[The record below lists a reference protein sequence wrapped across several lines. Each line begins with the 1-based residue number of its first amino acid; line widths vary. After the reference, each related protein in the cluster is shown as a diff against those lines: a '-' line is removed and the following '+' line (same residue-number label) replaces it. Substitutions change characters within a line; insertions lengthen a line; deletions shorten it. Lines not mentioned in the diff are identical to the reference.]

1 METDM
6 KAIEVLEK
14 YWGYTSFRK
23 MQEDIVNAALEDR
36 DVLAILPTGGG
47 KSICFQ
53 VPAMMKPGIAL
64 VVTPLIALMKDQVQ
78 NLGVRGIKALAVHM
92 GMTRREIETALNN
105 AVYGDFKFLYLSPER
120 LSTELFRSWLREM
133 DVSYIVVDEAHC
145 ISQWG
150 YDFRPD
156 YLKIAEIR
164 EQCDAPVIA
173 LTATATPAV
182 ADDIMEK
189 LGFKE
194 KLLLKSGFERPNL
207 SYIVRNREDK
217 LGQLLNICRSVSGT
231 GIVYVRNRKKCEELA
246 SLLKNSGESASFYH
260 AGLSHIART
269 SRQEE
274 WKKGEIR
281 IMVCTNAFGMGID
294 KPDVR
299 FVVHFELPDCPE
311 AYFQEAGRAGRDG
324 KRSYAVLL
332 WNALDL
338 RKLKQI
344 ANASFPSME
353 YIEDIYQKLHIFFS
367 IPYESGEGR
376 QLKFNIMDFC
386 RHFKLNASSAY
397 SAIKYI
403 EREGHWIFMEDADIP
418 ARVMIIPDREEL
430 YDAEIPEAKQQIV
443 LEALM
448 RTYSGLFSYPVQI
461 DEEYIAMKAGTT
473 VPGLRK
479 TLYRLSLEHIIRYIP
494 ADHSSVV
501 YLKENRLRPKNV
513 HLSPERLE
521 KLKDSWQKRV
531 EAMTEYA
538 EENETCRSRFLLK
551 YFGQEETED
560 CGTCDVCRMK
570 KSKEKAEGT
579 KAAICS
585 YINEEKEGDYTLED
599 INAAFGSPQSSCSEN
614 YLSIL
619 RTLIDDGAVPPYK
632 M

>member
-1 METDM
+1 MGTDM
-6 KAIEVLEK
+6 KAIDVLEK

-23 MQEDIVNAALEDR
+23 MQEDIVNAALEER

-47 KSICFQ
+47 KSVCFQ
-53 VPAMMKPGIAL
+53 VPALMKPGIAI

-78 NLGVRGIKALAVHM
+78 NLGARGIKALAIYM
-92 GMTRREIETALNN
+92 GMTKREIETALNN

-120 LSTELFRSWLREM
+120 LSTQTFRDWFREM

-164 EQCDAPVIA
+164 QSCDAPVIA

-189 LGFKE
+189 LGFRE
-194 KLLLKSGFERPNL
+194 KLLIKSGFERPNL

-217 LGQLLNICRSVSGT
+217 PGQLLNICRSVPGT

-246 SLLKNSGESASFYH
+246 SFLKNSGESASFYH
-260 AGLSHIART
+260 AGLSHFTRT
-269 SRQEE
+269 ARQED
-274 WKKGEIR
+274 WKTDRIR

-332 WNALDL
+332 WNNLDL

-344 ANASFPSME
+344 ATVSFPDIE
-353 YIEDIYQKLHIFFS
+353 YIEDIYHKVHIFAG

-376 QLKFNIMDFC
+376 ELKFNIMEFC
-386 RHFKLNASSAY
+386 KRFKLNSSSAY
-397 SAIKYI
+397 NAMKYI

-418 ARVMIIPDREEL
+418 TRVQIIPSREEL
-430 YDAEIPEAKQQIV
+430 YDVEIPEQMQQIV
-443 LEALM
+443 LESLM

-461 DEEYIAMKAGTT
+461 DEEYIASKAGIT

-479 TLYRLSLEHIIRYIP
+479 VLYGLSLEHIIRYIP
-494 ADHSSVV
+494 ADHSSVI

-521 KLKDSWQKRV
+521 KLKASWQERV
-531 EAMTEYA
+531 DAMTEYA
-538 EENETCRSRFLLK
+538 TEDDTCRSRFLLK
-551 YFGQEETED
+551 YFGQENTED
-560 CGTCDVCRMK
+560 CGTCDVCRLR
-570 KSKEKAEGT
+570 KSKEKTAGT
-579 KAAICS
+579 KSAICS
-585 YINEEKEGDYTLED
+585 YIKEKEGDYTLED
-599 INAAFGSPQSSCSEN
+599 INVTFGSPGSDYSEN

-619 RTLIDDGAVPPYK
+619 RTLIDDGTVPPYRF
-632 M
+632 